1 MTEVYLKKNQET
13 GRFECYN
20 GLTDEY
26 MQTLNCGNPFMLI
39 PEDEDL
45 EIPGRIESHNID
57 GYYWMDSEDSTRQK
71 LENGMRG
78 YIAVSYTHLDVYKRQ
93 VKECLGLGFDVL
105 RLLAIIFAIGYVVAS
120 WF

>member
-45 EIPGRIESHNID
+45 EIPGRIEYHNID
-57 GYYWMDSEDSTRQK
+57 GYYWIDSEDLDRKSTRLNSSHREK
-71 LENGMRG
+71 SRMPSS
-78 YIAVSYTHLDVYKRQ
+78 A
-93 VKECLGLGFDVL
+93 
-105 RLLAIIFAIGYVVAS
+105 
-120 WF
+120 